1 MIIPHQSTSRL
12 KTPSLYSELEL
23 IKGLKERDQKS
34 FVYLYNQYSGAL
46 YSIILQIVPHQ
57 ELAND
62 ILHDTF
68 MHVWKKIESFDRDR
82 TRLFTWML
90 SIARSLSVDT
100 IRSKA
105 YQDTM
110 INQGAPE
117 VIHMNVDNKV
127 TQLVVDDFGLK
138 KRLGALKPV
147 DRNLIDLCFFKGYTQ
162 EEISDIEDIPAVDIK
177 SRLGAAFLQL
187 RKHLK

>member
-1 MIIPHQSTSRL
+1 M
-12 KTPSLYSELEL
+12 
-23 IKGLKERDQKS
+23 
-34 FVYLYNQYSGAL
+34 YLYNQYSGAL

-62 ILHDTF
+62 ILHDTY

-82 TRLFTWML
+82 SRLFTWML

-100 IRSKA
+100 IRSKT

-138 KRLGALKPV
+138 KRLGALKPL
-147 DRNLIDLCFFKGYTQ
+147 DRNLIDLCYFKGYTQ

>member
-1 MIIPHQSTSRL
+1 
-12 KTPSLYSELEL
+12 LEL
-23 IKGLKERDQKS
+23 IKGLKERDQKA

-68 MHVWKKIESFDRDR
+68 MHVWKKIETFDRDR
-82 TRLFTWML
+82 SILFTWML
-90 SIARSLSVDT
+90 TIARTLSVDT

-105 YQDTM
+105 YQDSL

-117 VIHMNVDNKV
+117 VIHLNVDNKV
-127 TQLVVDDFGLK
+127 TELAVDNFGLK
-138 KRLGALKPV
+138 KRIGALKPA
-147 DRNLIDLCFFKGYTQ
+147 DRSLIDLCYFKGYSQ

-177 SRLGAAFLQL
+177 SRLGAAFVQL